1 MRYSFL
7 RPHPKPYI
15 DADSRLLAIFL
26 MITAGLIIAFSTF
39 LWVRATRM
47 QEAIDRMRTQEKAMQ
62 REMKSK
68 KAQIIRI
75 ERLIEKYNAVET
87 DNTLLKESIRNLFDL
102 VPDQITLTRAILD
115 RNGLVLYG
123 VTPSKDIY
131 NYLLAAPLKSVFKKS
146 VTTFY
151 PLKNGWYRFVSINEG
166 SIETGSEADR

>member
-123 VTPSKDIY
+123 VTPSKDVY

-166 SIETGSEADR
+166 SIEAGSEADR

>member
-123 VTPSKDIY
+123 VTPSKDVY